1 MLHPGAQRCQV
12 TQSSLHLLELFL
24 MHRVIREPQ
33 RALHLIRNLLTGRAE
48 LQPLV
53 PVDGA
58 AVLRCFWVL
67 LGEPR

>member
-1 MLHPGAQRCQV
+1 
-12 TQSSLHLLELFL
+12 

-48 LQPLV
+48 LEPLV